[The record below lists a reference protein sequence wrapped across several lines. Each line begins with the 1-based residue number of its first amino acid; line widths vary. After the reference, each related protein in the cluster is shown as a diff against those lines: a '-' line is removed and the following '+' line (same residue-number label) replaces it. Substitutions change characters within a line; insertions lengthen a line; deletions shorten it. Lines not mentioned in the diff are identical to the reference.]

1 MSIQD
6 ERIETAFED
15 ELLRMK
21 HEGMSK
27 LMQMPLNVMLW
38 QVYRRGYIRGHSARS
53 REVQQQEEQDRREGK
68 FPMNVEVRYE
78 GDKLIVEGKD
88 RTPPRP
94 LPTPAQTT
102 EPAP

>member
-1 MSIQD
+1 MSVMD

-21 HEGMSK
+21 HEGVSK
-27 LMQMPLNVMLW
+27 LMSMPLDTLLW

-68 FPMNVEVRYE
+68 FPMNVEIKYD
-78 GDKLIVEGKD
+78 GGKLILDGKD
-88 RTPPRP
+88 RTPAR
-94 LPTPAQTT
+94 
-102 EPAP
+102 EGS